1 MRFMKSKTM
10 VSRKKILYTATA
22 ATLFVYFL
30 FLGLA
35 QAKAF
40 FAPLFVAI
48 VLSLIMLPAS
58 QWMEKGIKR
67 TLAAVFSS
75 LILFLISVGLLF
87 LISLQ
92 VKNFSSNWPQLKEN
106 LKPKI
111 ERIKDF
117 TIKNTPLTPKRLKK
131 IEQKGSEMIS
141 GSSSG
146 GVGKLI
152 RSIISTFANYLL
164 TFIYVFF
171 LLAYRHIF
179 KDFLINIFPS
189 QKRPKVKQVISKSIH
204 VVPEYLRGKLL
215 LMGILAVLYAIGLGI
230 SGVHNYI
237 LVSIIAALLTIIPYL
252 GNMIAFSMAVVF
264 GFLAGGTIMTLVGI
278 LLTFTITQFVESY
291 MLQPYVVGDKVDVH
305 PFFVIIVVII
315 GNILWGVVGMIL
327 AVPIMGI
334 ITMTLLNINE
344 LKPLGILMS
353 KEDFEEKN

>member
-1 MRFMKSKTM
+1 M

-22 ATLFVYFL
+22 ATLFIYFL
-30 FLGLA
+30 FSGLA
-35 QAKAF
+35 HAKGF
-40 FAPLFVAI
+40 FAPLFVAV

-75 LILFLISVGLLF
+75 LILFFISLGLLF

-92 VKNFSSNWPQLKEN
+92 VKNFTSNWPQLKEN

-111 ERIKDF
+111 ERIKEF
-117 TIKNTPLTPKRLKK
+117 AINNTPLTPERLKK
-131 IEQKGSEMIS
+131 VEKKAGEMIS
-141 GSSSG
+141 GSGGSG
-146 GVGKLI
+146 NVSKFIMALL
-152 RSIISTFANYLL
+152 STLANYLL

-179 KDFLINIFPS
+179 KDFLINVFPRHK
-189 QKRPKVKQVISKSIH
+189 QPKVKQVISKSVH

-215 LMGILAVLYAIGLGI
+215 LMGILAVLYSIGLGI
-230 SGVHNYI
+230 SGVNNYI

-264 GFLAGGTIMTLVGI
+264 GFLTGGTIMTLVGI
-278 LLTFTITQFVESY
+278 FLTFSVTQFVESY

-305 PFFVIIVVII
+305 PFFVILVVII
-315 GNILWGVVGMIL
+315 GNILWGIIGMIL
-327 AVPIMGI
+327 AVPVMGI
-334 ITMTLLNINE
+334 ITMVLLNIQE
-344 LKPLGILMS
+344 VKPLGILLS
-353 KEDFEEKN
+353 KEDFSKD

>member
-1 MRFMKSKTM
+1 M

-22 ATLFVYFL
+22 ATLFIYFL
-30 FLGLA
+30 FSGLA

-58 QWMEKGIKR
+58 QWMEKGISR

-75 LILFLISVGLLF
+75 LILFLISIGLLF

-92 VKNFSSNWPQLKEN
+92 VKNFTSNWPQLKEN

-117 TIKNTPLTPKRLKK
+117 AIKSTPLTTKRLKQ
-131 IEQKGSEMIS
+131 IEKKASKMIS
-141 GSSSG
+141 NSSG
-146 GVGKLI
+146 GVGNLI
-152 RSIISTFANYLL
+152 RSAISTFANYLL

-189 QKRPKVKQVISKSIH
+189 HKQHKVKKVISKSVH
-204 VVPEYLRGKLL
+204 VVPQYLRGKLL
-215 LMGILAVLYAIGLGI
+215 LMGILAIIYSIGLGI
-230 SGVHNYI
+230 SGVKNYI
-237 LVSIIAALLTIIPYL
+237 LVSIIASLLTIIPYL
-252 GNMIAFSMAVVF
+252 GNLIGFSMAVVF
-264 GFLAGGTIMTLVGI
+264 GFLTGGTIMTLVGI
-278 LLTFTITQFVESY
+278 LLTFTVTQFVESY

-305 PFFVIIVVII
+305 PFFVILVVII
-315 GNILWGVVGMIL
+315 GNIVWGVVGMIL